1 MVLFDPFMRDPAS
14 LRTVPVSSAHIRP
27 NVKGSKRHRLLQLFN
42 RLSHLKCL
50 SGRTQ
55 RLVELKTNRKPQKLV
70 HLDCEKPV
78 SFKRG
83 TFSKREM
90 CEEVG
95 LRRMVCVR

>member
-1 MVLFDPFMRDPAS
+1 MVLFGSFMRDPAS
-14 LRTVPVSSAHIRP
+14 LHTVPVSSTHVRCD
-27 NVKGSKRHRLLQLFN
+27 VKGSKRHRLLRPFN

-55 RLVELKTNRKPQKLV
+55 KLLELKTNRKPQKLV
-70 HLDCEKPV
+70 HPDCEKPV

-90 CEEVG
+90 CEEFG
-95 LRRMVCVR
+95 LGRMVCVR